1 MTERVLV
8 LPYGD
13 LENSNEKPIL
23 PAPFSTILKTMES
36 WCSKYL
42 EKGNINGLVVFGYTL
57 DDHLKFLKYPAN
69 IIEKYLYNKT
79 DVDNNKFQET
89 ITVYNP
95 QKRVIFLI
103 RRAKD
108 KDNLQNEMKSSI
120 DDILKFVFLYNDILK
135 NSGVKLINLLV
146 TDAKVACFGL
156 QCEFCKHQVIS
167 MDSLD
172 SGESFQKWLEEKE
185 CNFAT
190 DYKPRKNENFSFDFS
205 SKLLGFLA
213 SFQFYKRNHF
223 YEMLPSLTDDST
235 KQMEEATILLTLEQL
250 QIVHSPNKHI
260 MMQGCYG
267 SGKSIIAR
275 KKAEIVS
282 KMLNPNELLYFISY
296 DSSSMLTVDIKI
308 TTGIKLYR
316 NTEALKLSDIINKLK
331 KKHPEQK
338 INLFVDEY
346 DAEQLD
352 EPEATA
358 LNHTFTI
365 DEMFCDSIVFI
376 IFEALERERMVNGR
390 KRIANLL
397 PRLKSMELKELT
409 YNKRNT
415 LQIHKLVEVTTDV
428 LKKET
433 TTAFFP
439 IYKAQDSKIQLVVGK
454 ALEEKQKSEAPGQ
467 ASMMRQP
474 RKEKDVQSNEGKKNI
489 KNKKIIFD
497 EACKYFRSPINRS
510 MVGSEVATTF
520 RHRESKHSGHSIESA
535 KPNLYEV
542 SHFRESERFILS
554 LIVTLEQIIFN
565 DYKDIEK
572 HVILHFDVEKD
583 IPSNF
588 YTAFKMMD
596 IFEKVTT
603 KYEEFQKDNS
613 KKIFLSGFRAFRGL
627 EYPRVVVVL
636 DKNVVGLEQ
645 YLPECLSRCTAYLH
659 AIVIQDDTHFLKHK
673 QHNTAT
679 LHKIISTWKDE
690 CNGETLM
697 QRWMVRASHENEV
710 SSKFYE
716 RLDSGIIM
724 IYSNSNRY
732 KKLTTKFFHKEDTNE
747 ETNIQEEIASA
758 LARSENILMI
768 DFREFALRLTLFYR
782 IVFQS
787 KVKTEYDLISII
799 LTLKRLG
806 GQFDP
811 LTLRFSE
818 DLFFTERVKLCFL
831 RLLILT

>member
-1 MTERVLV
+1 MTERVFV
-8 LPYGD
+8 LPYGE
-13 LENSNEKPIL
+13 LENSNKKTIL
-23 PAPFSTILKTMES
+23 QPPFSIILKTMES

-42 EKGNINGLVVFGYTL
+42 EKGNINGLVIFGYSL
-57 DDHLKFLKYPAN
+57 DDHLKFLNYPEN
-69 IIEKYLYNKT
+69 IIENYLHNKT
-79 DVDNNKFQET
+79 DADNNNFQET
-89 ITVYNP
+89 VTVYNP
-95 QKRVIFLI
+95 HKRVIFLI
-103 RRAKD
+103 RRAKE
-108 KDNLQNEMKSSI
+108 NLLNEMKSSI
-120 DDILKFVFLYNDILK
+120 DDILKFVFLYNDVLK
-135 NSGVKLINLLV
+135 SSGIKLINLLV
-146 TDAKVACFGL
+146 TDAEVTCFGWK
-156 QCEFCKHQVIS
+156 CEFCKHQVIS
-167 MDSLD
+167 IDSLD
-172 SGESFQKWLEEKE
+172 SCESFQKWLEEKE
-185 CNFAT
+185 SSFET

-205 SKLLGFLA
+205 AKLLGYLA
-213 SFQFYKRNHF
+213 SFQFSKRNHF

-250 QIVHSPNKHI
+250 QIVHTPNKHI

-282 KMLNPNELLYFISY
+282 KMLNSNEHLYFISY

-308 TTGIKLYR
+308 TAGIKLYR

-331 KKHPEQK
+331 KEHPEQK

-352 EPEATA
+352 EPEAAT
-358 LNHTFTI
+358 LNHTFTK
-365 DEMFCDSIVFI
+365 DEVFCDSIVFI

-428 LKKET
+428 LKKKT
-433 TTAFFP
+433 TTAYFP
-439 IYKAQDSKIQLVVGK
+439 IYKAQDSKIQLGVGK
-454 ALEEKQKSEAPGQ
+454 TLEEKQKSETPGQ
-467 ASMMRQP
+467 ASMVQQSK
-474 RKEKDVQSNEGKKNI
+474 KEKNVQSNEGKKNI
-489 KNKKIIFD
+489 RNKKITFD

-510 MVGSEVATTF
+510 MVGNEVATTF
-520 RHRESKHSGHSIESA
+520 RHRESKHSGHNIESA
-535 KPNLYEV
+535 KPNLYEI
-542 SHFRESERFILS
+542 SHFQGSEGFILS

-583 IPSNF
+583 IPYNF
-588 YTAFKMMD
+588 YMALEMMD

-613 KKIFLSGFRAFRGL
+613 KKIFLSGFRGFRGL
-627 EYPRVVVVL
+627 EYPRIVVAL

-645 YLPECLSRCTAYLH
+645 YLPECLSRCTTYLH
-659 AIVIQDDTHFLKHK
+659 VIVMQDDTRFLKQK
-673 QHNTAT
+673 QHDNAT
-679 LHKIISTWKDE
+679 LHKIISTWKDKYDVK
-690 CNGETLM
+690 TLI
-697 QRWMVRASHENEV
+697 QPWMVRVIASHENEV

-716 RLDSGIIM
+716 RLDSGTIM

-758 LARSENILMI
+758 LAR
-768 DFREFALRLTLFYR
+768 
-782 IVFQS
+782 
-787 KVKTEYDLISII
+787 
-799 LTLKRLG
+799 
-806 GQFDP
+806 
-811 LTLRFSE
+811 
-818 DLFFTERVKLCFL
+818 
-831 RLLILT
+831 